1 MRSSVTV
8 IPEDHFISVDGTG
21 YFLDFSAPDNLHAV
35 QWHDGK
41 GHCEWTDRG
50 NSVITSYD
58 EEVQPYV
65 AAWEAEYTRLQAQE
79 QAEQAPERVA
89 ERECRV
95 ALQEQL
101 TYLSDTDW
109 YVVRYE
115 ETGVAIPAE
124 VTAARAAA
132 RTAIDELRAQLD
144 NLAPMA
150 S

>member
-1 MRSSVTV
+1 MRSSVSV
-8 IPEDHFISVDGTG
+8 IPEDHFIAVDGVG

-35 QWHDGK
+35 QWHNGK

-50 NSVITSYD
+50 NTDIVSYED
-58 EEVQPYV
+58 EVQPYV
-65 AAWEAEYTRLQAQE
+65 AAWEAEYTRLQALE

-89 ERECRV
+89 ERECRA

-101 TYLSDTDW
+101 KYLDTTDW

-115 ETGVAIPAE
+115 ETGAAIPAE
-124 VTAARAAA
+124 VTTARADA
-132 RTAIDELRAQLD
+132 RKTIDELRAQLD
-144 NLAPMA
+144 SLAPTA

>member
-1 MRSSVTV
+1 MRSSVSV
-8 IPEDHFISVDGTG
+8 IPEDHFIAVDGVG

-50 NSVITSYD
+50 NSIITSYD

-79 QAEQAPERVA
+79 QAEQAPERVS

-115 ETGVAIPAE
+115 ETGVAIPADIIIS
-124 VTAARAAA
+124 RAVS
-132 RTAIDELRAQLD
+132 RKTIDTLRLELDSL
-144 NLAPMA
+144 
-150 S
+150 SIE